1 MKMNN
6 KIKEIIKAN
15 MKNCL
20 YYGYGLSYVNTCG
33 INKDSKEI
41 QTLWIQCIEEM
52 GEDF

>member
-15 MKNCL
+15 MKDCL
-20 YYGYGLSYVNTCG
+20 YYGYGLSYVNTC
-33 INKDSKEI
+33 NYDKDSEEI
-41 QTLWIQCIEEM
+41 RTLWKQCIEEM